1 MPTYIVRARDNKGN
15 LRKTKISANSPSE
28 ARTVLRGQGLYVQK
42 LTEARG
48 VIETLNSLKLED
60 LQNSMASVTVKDKA
74 VFSRQFAVM
83 VNAGVAMV
91 RSLGILADQCPNPKL
106 KKALQEISADVQ
118 QGTNLSDSMRKHPK
132 CFDGLYV
139 SMVQAGEVGGV
150 LDEVMNRLAK
160 LLEDVSRLQNQIKS
174 AMTYP
179 VAVGFIAV
187 TVFLGMTL
195 FLLPIFAKIFE
206 DLDAKLPP
214 FTAFMMGISKFLRTP
229 LYMGIL
235 IVTIVALVIA
245 YKQFYKTKTGRQ
257 TMDRFFL
264 KMPLFGDLVQKT
276 ATARFCRTFGALSR
290 SGVPILTA
298 LEIVRDTAGNQ
309 VIANAIDAAR
319 TEVQT
324 GGMIS
329 LALQR
334 EQVFP
339 VMAIQMISIGE
350 ETGEIDTMLMKVAD
364 FYEDEVEQAVKA
376 LTSVMEPIMIV
387 VLGGMVGSI
396 LVAMYL
402 PIFSIMDAIK

>member
-1 MPTYIVRARDNKGN
+1 MPTYVVRARDTKGN
-15 LRKTKISANSPSE
+15 LKREKIIANSPGE
-28 ARTVLRGQGLYVQK
+28 ARTSLRERGLFVQEIAENRS
-42 LTEARG
+42 LMEN
-48 VIETLNSLKLED
+48 LNSIDLAD

-106 KKALQEISADVQ
+106 KKSLQEISSDVQ
-118 QGTNLSDSMRKHPK
+118 QGTNLSDAMRKHPK

-150 LDEVMNRLAK
+150 LDEVMNRLSK
-160 LLEDVSRLQNQIKS
+160 LLEDMSRLQNQIKS

-179 VAVGFIAV
+179 MAVGFIAV
-187 TVFLGMTL
+187 TVFLGMTI

-214 FTAFMMGISKFLRTP
+214 FTAVMMGISRFLRTP

-235 IVTIVALVIA
+235 IISIVVLVFA
-245 YKQFYKTKTGRQ
+245 YGQFYKTEKGREI
-257 TMDRFFL
+257 MDGFFL

-309 VIANAIDAAR
+309 VISNAIDEAR
-319 TEVQT
+319 KEVQT

>member
-1 MPTYIVRARDNKGN
+1 MPTYVVRARDAKGN
-15 LRKTKISANSPSE
+15 PRREKITASSPVE
-28 ARTVLRGQGLYVQK
+28 ARTALREKGLFVQE
-42 LTEARG
+42 LTEDRG
-48 VIETLNSLKLED
+48 LVDKLSNFDLKD
-60 LQNSMASVTVKDKA
+60 LQTALTSVTVKDKA
-74 VFSRQFAVM
+74 IFSRQFAVLI
-83 VNAGVAMV
+83 NAGVALV
-91 RSLGILADQCPNPKL
+91 RGLGVLSDQCPNPKL

-118 QGTNLSDSMRKHPK
+118 QGTNLSDAMRKHPN

-160 LLEDVSRLQNQIKS
+160 LLEDVARLQNQIKS
-174 AMTYP
+174 ALTYP

-187 TVFLGMTL
+187 SIFLGMCI
-195 FLLPIFAKIFE
+195 FLLPIFANIFAE
-206 DLDAKLPP
+206 LDAQLPP
-214 FTAFMMGISKFLRTP
+214 FTAFMIGISNFLRSP
-229 LYMGIL
+229 YVLIL
-235 IVTIVALVIA
+235 IVAIVVLAFA
-245 YKQFYKTKTGRQ
+245 YTQYYKTKVGRE

-264 KMPLFGDLVQKT
+264 KMPLFGDLIQKT

-290 SGVPILTA
+290 SGVPILTS

-309 VIANAIDAAR
+309 VIANAVDEAR
-319 TEVQT
+319 KEVQT

-334 EQVFP
+334 EKVFP

-376 LTSVMEPIMIV
+376 LTSIIEPLMIV
-387 VLGGMVGSI
+387 ILGGMVGSI

-402 PIFSIMDAIK
+402 PIFGIMDAIK